1 MGESVKSKRIY
12 FYIVELLAQE
22 LIIEFSAIK
31 KYRLPIIIVGERG
44 KNMKEDNEFTPE
56 LAKLRQKTEAELG
69 NELSEIVIPT
79 TPAETVKLIR
89 EFRLRQIEL
98 EMQNEELRQSNIFG
112 LSSEYKQIH
121 QTLLKSEAKY
131 RDIFANMQD
140 VYYETAINGEILE
153 ISPSVYAFSKRQ
165 YCREELI
172 GQSISDFYTYPEE
185 RTAVLN
191 YIHEHGSISDY
202 ELSMTNKDGSTFPV
216 AISSKVIFDSY
227 GIPEKIIGSVRDI
240 TRRKKSEAK
249 IRENEA
255 NIQAIIENSL
265 ENIWSIN
272 ADYEIQYVNEQFIR
286 EFQNTFGVKLAK
298 GVKILDAL
306 PEPLKTL
313 WKERYDKA
321 FNNEHFIFTD
331 KIDLGDKVIY
341 IEVAMNPIVL
351 DGKVTGVSLYGK
363 DITGRKS
370 IELEMIAAKEKAEE
384 NDRLK
389 SAFLANMSHEIRTP
403 LNSIIG
409 FSELMSN
416 PDFDTDQQLEFARM
430 INISGN
436 NLLSIITDIMD
447 LSKIEAGQVQVKNEY
462 FSVSQLLIDIQ
473 KEYSYKAIQKG
484 IELRVEPS
492 LLQMGVFLESDES
505 KLRQI
510 LINFVGNSI
519 KFTESGFIEIGINK
533 TDNFCQFYVKDT
545 GIGVPREFRDTIFER
560 FRQIESAHTRKY
572 GGNGLGLA
580 ISKSLV
586 DLLGGKIWMES
597 VHGKGSIFY
606 FSVPVK

>member
-1 MGESVKSKRIY
+1 
-12 FYIVELLAQE
+12 
-22 LIIEFSAIK
+22 
-31 KYRLPIIIVGERG
+31 
-44 KNMKEDNEFTPE
+44 MKEDNEFIPE
-56 LAKLRQKTEAELG
+56 LAKFRQKAEAKLEKD
-69 NELSEIVIPT
+69 LSEIAIPSSQ
-79 TPAETVKLIR
+79 AETVQLIR

-98 EMQNEELRQSNIFG
+98 EMQIEELKLHFNPG
-112 LSSEYKQIH
+112 LSTEYQH
-121 QTLLKSEAKY
+121 NQTILKSEEKY
-131 RDIFANMQD
+131 HEIFANMQD

-153 ISPSVYAFSKRQ
+153 ISPSVYAFSKGQ

-185 RTAVLN
+185 RNAVLE
-191 YIHEHGSISDY
+191 YIHEHGRITDY
-202 ELSMTNKDGSTFPV
+202 ELSMSNKDGSTIPV
-216 AISSKVIFDSY
+216 SISSKVIFDLR

-240 TRRKKSEAK
+240 TRRKKSEKK

-272 ADYEIQYVNEQFIR
+272 SGYEIQYVNEQFVK
-286 EFQNTFGVKLAK
+286 EFQDTFGVKLAK

-306 PEPLKTL
+306 PDPLKIL

-321 FNNEHFIFTD
+321 FKNEHFIFTD
-331 KIDLGDKVIY
+331 KIDLGNKIIY

-351 DGKVTGVSLYGK
+351 DGKVTGVALYGK

-416 PDFDTDQQLEFARM
+416 PDFDQDQHFEFARM

-447 LSKIEAGQVQVKNEY
+447 LSKIEAGQVQVKNEF
-462 FSVSQLLIDIQ
+462 FSASRLIIAIQ
-473 KEYSYKAIQKG
+473 NEYSYKAIQKG

-492 LLQMGVFLESDES
+492 ALQMGVFLESDES

-510 LINFVGNSI
+510 LINFVGNAI
-519 KFTESGFIEIGINK
+519 KFTESGFVEIGINK
-533 TDNFCQFYVKDT
+533 TDNFCQFSVKDT
-545 GIGVPREFRDTIFER
+545 GIGIPGKFHDTIFER
-560 FRQIESAHTRKY
+560 FRQVETAHTRKY

-586 DLLGGKIWMES
+586 ELLGGTIWMES
-597 VHGKGSIFY
+597 VYGKGSIFY
-606 FSVPVK
+606 FSIPVK